1 MSIRKIL
8 IATGAFK
15 HSLSAIQAS
24 SAIARGLEESG
35 LGAELV
41 QIPIADGGNGT
52 LDAFL
57 AQSGERY
64 EVDVLDPLGRR
75 QRAELGEI
83 DDGKT
88 AIIEMALASGI
99 ELVTDEERDALSA
112 TTYGTGQLMALALSL
127 GAKKII
133 VGLGGSAT
141 TDGGAGCLRALG
153 VKLLDEDGK
162 DIPFGG
168 GGLSQ
173 LATID
178 TSELDPQWKNVE
190 VIIASDVDNPTLGEK
205 GAARVFAKQ
214 KGASPEDIE
223 ILEANLTHFF
233 HLVYEQLGVDVR
245 QAEGGGAAGAF
256 AAGLMAFLDGKIVSG
271 IDLILEHNRFDEQ
284 LQSADLVITGE
295 GRIDSQTVHGKGPIG
310 VARLA
315 KEAGVPTVAI
325 VGGIEDIDDTELH
338 KAGVQAVLSI
348 VDKPM
353 SLPDALAN
361 ADKLLENTALRL
373 GYLLQI

>member
-8 IATGAFK
+8 IASGAFK
-15 HSLSAIQAS
+15 HSLSATQAS
-24 SAIARGLEESG
+24 SAIARGLEQSG
-35 LGAELV
+35 LGVELV

-57 AQSGERY
+57 AQGGERY

-75 QRAELGEI
+75 HRADLGEI

-88 AIIEMALASGI
+88 AIIEMAQASGI
-99 ELVTDEERDALSA
+99 ELVADEERDALSA
-112 TTYGTGQLMALALSL
+112 TTYGTGQLMALALGL
-127 GAKKII
+127 GAEKVI

-141 TDGGAGCLRALG
+141 TDGGAGCLQALG
-153 VKLLDEDGK
+153 VKLLDKDGQ
-162 DIPFGG
+162 DIPYGG

-178 TSELDPQWKNVE
+178 TSELDPQWQQIE
-190 VIIASDVDNPTLGEK
+190 VIIASDVDNPTLGDK

-214 KGASPEDIE
+214 KGASPEEIE

-233 HLVYEQLGVDVR
+233 NLVDEQLGVDVR

-256 AAGLMAFLDGKIVSG
+256 AAGLMAFLKGKIVSG
-271 IDLILEHNRFDEQ
+271 IDLILEHNRFDKQ

-295 GRIDSQTVHGKGPIG
+295 GKIDNQTIHGKGPVG
-310 VARLA
+310 VARRA
-315 KEAGVPTVAI
+315 KELGVPTVAI
-325 VGGIEDIDDTELH
+325 VGGMEDIDDTELH

-353 SLPDALAN
+353 SLQDALMN
-361 ADKLLENTALRL
+361 AETLLEKTALRL